1 MQQGAE
7 MDSQGVTERDAKL
20 LERLTFFSDAV
31 FAIAITLL
39 VIEIRPPVL
48 HGAGETELR
57 EALAALVPNY
67 IGFLVSFFVIG
78 RFWLGHHRLFG
89 QLARADD
96 RLTFANLLLLLGI
109 AFLPFPTAVFSE
121 YSQLQTSTLL
131 YAGWLVVLGLLNANV
146 VRLATRPGMLAAD
159 HDRLVVRRIRYG
171 MWMPIL
177 IGVAAAACTY
187 AAPIWVLAVL
197 ILGPVMGSVVLKLI
211 VRAPAVKPD

>member
-1 MQQGAE
+1 
-7 MDSQGVTERDAKL
+7 MDSESGTTARDKTL

-48 HGAGETELR
+48 HGASETELQN
-57 EALAALVPNY
+57 ALAALIPNY
-67 IGFLVSFFVIG
+67 VGFVVSFFVIG

-121 YSQLQTSTLL
+121 YVQLKTATLL
-131 YAGWLVVLGLLNANV
+131 YAGWLVMLGLLNANV
-146 VRLATRPGMLAAD
+146 VRLATRAEMLAAN
-159 HDRLVVRRIRYG
+159 HDALQVRRIRYG
-171 MWMPIL
+171 MWLPIL
-177 IGVAAAACTY
+177 LGIAAAICAWT
-187 AAPIWVLAVL
+187 APIWVLGILV
-197 ILGPVMGSVVLKLI
+197 LGPMLGTLVLKWV
-211 VRAPAVKPD
+211 VRPARAAKAG